1 MNYFSAKEFLT
12 GRNTWLILCL
22 IAGLL
27 FNGFSFYLR
36 DYLIW
41 ILAFLM
47 TVSLSAFSVSDFVP
61 FSRVYRRMAGAVLLS
76 YLAFGLLLLGVALAI
91 VPADRDMLLGFV
103 FIALAPPGVVIV
115 PFSTLLKADVKH
127 AVVGVMGGYL
137 ALLVIFPLTVVLVL
151 GRAFVDYG
159 QLLSLIGYFILLPFL
174 LSRLLSLDRTRA
186 VMNKWRASL
195 INLSFSLIV
204 YVVVGL
210 NRDIIV
216 GQIGEIVKPMLI
228 LALVLFGGGWVLE
241 YALRKRSM
249 PRERIKTLG
258 LLFNVKNTGFSAVT
272 ALALL
277 NERAALPSAALSVV
291 LLLYLIYLSL
301 RERFSPQFRIKP

>member
-1 MNYFSAKEFLT
+1 MNQFSAKEFLT

-22 IAGLL
+22 IAGLI
-27 FNGFSFYLR
+27 FNDFSIFLR

-47 TVSLSAFSVSDFVP
+47 TVSLSAFSLSDFVP
-61 FSRVYRRMAGAVLLS
+61 FRQVYRRMAGAVLLS

-91 VPADRDMLLGFV
+91 DHTDRDMLLGFV

-115 PFSTLLKADVKH
+115 PFSSLLKADVKH

-137 ALLVIFPLTVVLVL
+137 ALLIIFPLTVVMML
-151 GRAFVDYG
+151 GSSFVNYV
-159 QLLSLIGYFILLPFL
+159 QLLSLIAYFILLPFL
-174 LSRLLSLDRTRA
+174 LSRLLSMGRTRVFMA
-186 VMNKWRASL
+186 RWRGML

-210 NRDIIV
+210 NRDVIV
-216 GQIGEIVKPMLI
+216 GQISEILKPMLV

-241 YALRKRSM
+241 RYLRMRKT
-249 PRERIKTLG
+249 PLHRIKTLG

-291 LLLYLIYLSL
+291 LLVYLIYLSL
-301 RERFSPQFRIKP
+301 RERYSPTVPD